1 MSEARKLLPCPFC
14 GGTPMYCQNNEI
26 RPDGEIHENYGGEW
40 IECSACHACTNI
52 RWPLMESV
60 KELLAVAWNRRAV
73 VKP

>member
-26 RPDGEIHENYGGEW
+26 RPDGETHEHYGGEW

-60 KELLAVAWNRRAV
+60 KELLAVAWNRRTM